1 MTYAVIEKVN
11 DGHLL
16 KIVKG
21 GVKFITKIHV
31 SGRVGIELLDELNG
45 HPLVEFGMEEAKVS
59 EAIELIDE
67 CIAKEKFSG
76 RHLVGDKLRRI
87 RNIFN
92 HITTVDN

>member
-11 DGHLL
+11 DGHVL
-16 KIVKG
+16 KIVKEG
-21 GVKFITKIHV
+21 IKFVTKVHV
-31 SGRVGIELLDELNG
+31 SGRVGIELLDELSG

-59 EAIELIDE
+59 EAIELLDE

-87 RNIFN
+87 RNMFN
-92 HITTVDN
+92 HIITVEN